1 MMLSK
6 ADWLWVQPALLGG
19 AGAAAVILAAGAGA
33 ASLGAGAL
41 LSLWGLAAA
50 AQARRA
56 HQAAEDDTRQYL
68 QSRSRFAVQLASV
81 WGGQIDSS
89 REQMGAAILAL
100 TERFAAIV
108 SRLEQNLRAAGEG
121 DAGAGS
127 LQGAFARTQQE
138 LAAVTEALRRLM
150 QGKGELVAKVQ
161 ELEGFMTEL
170 QGMADAVKTIAAQTN
185 LLALN
190 AAIEAAR
197 AGPQGRGFAVL
208 AQEVRALSAL
218 SGETGARMAE
228 RVGMINGAIVAT
240 RQVAEATAAQDDTD
254 TLNSQQKI
262 DQVLADLHGTTT
274 AIVGA
279 SEALRA
285 ESRAIKNEINEALVQ
300 LQFQDRVSQIMSHV
314 KANIER
320 LPAVLAEPPA
330 PAALVPLDAAALLA
344 ELENTYAMAE
354 ERAVHGTGDA
364 AKPPQEVT
372 FF

>member
-1 MMLSK
+1 MMRWK
-6 ADWLWVQPALLGG
+6 ADWQWAQPALLGG
-19 AGAAAVILAAGAGA
+19 AGATGVIVATEAGLAGVATGLV
-33 ASLGAGAL
+33 LG
-41 LSLWGLAAA
+41 LWGLVASL
-50 AQARRA
+50 QARRA
-56 HQAAEDDTRQYL
+56 RHAADDDTRLYL
-68 QSRSRFAVQLASV
+68 QSRSRFAAQLATV
-81 WGGQIDSS
+81 WGAQIESS
-89 REQMGAAILAL
+89 REQMGAAIEAL
-100 TERFAAIV
+100 TRRFAAIV
-108 SRLEQNLRAAGEG
+108 ERLEHNLRAAG
-121 DAGAGS
+121 DDDTGAGS
-127 LQGAFARTQQE
+127 LQGALARTQQE
-138 LAAVTEALRRLM
+138 LAGVTDALRRVM
-150 QGKGELVAKVQ
+150 QGKGELLAKVQ
-161 ELEGFMTEL
+161 ELGNFMTEL

-254 TLNSQQKI
+254 TLQSQQKI

-279 SEALRA
+279 SEALRT
-285 ESRAIKNEINEALVQ
+285 ESRGIKNEINEALVQ

-320 LPAVLAEPPA
+320 LPAVLAEPQA
-330 PAALVPLDAAALLA
+330 PAALLPLDATELLA
-344 ELENTYAMAE
+344 ELASTYAMAE
-354 ERAVHGTGDA
+354 ERAVHGTSDA
-364 AKPPQEVT
+364 ARPAQEVT

>member
-1 MMLSK
+1 MKLSK
-6 ADWLWVQPALLGG
+6 AEWQTAQPALLGG
-19 AGAAAVILAAGAGA
+19 CAAATVVVAAGASPAGWAAGAA
-33 ASLGAGAL
+33 LG
-41 LSLWGLAAA
+41 LWGLAAA
-50 AQARRA
+50 TQARRA
-56 HQAAEDDTRQYL
+56 RQAAQTQVQQYL
-68 QSRSRFAVQLASV
+68 QSRSHFAGQLASV
-81 WGGQIDSS
+81 WGAQIESS

-100 TERFAAIV
+100 SQRFGAIV
-108 SRLEQNLRAAGEG
+108 ERLEQNLRGAGSE
-121 DAGAGS
+121 DTGAGS

-138 LAAVTEALRRLM
+138 LAAVAEALRRLM
-150 QGKGELVAKVQ
+150 QGKGELMAKVQ

-170 QGMADAVKTIAAQTN
+170 HGMADAVKTIAAQTN

-254 TLNSQQKI
+254 TLQSQQKI

-285 ESRAIKNEINEALVQ
+285 ESRGIKSEINEALVQ

-314 KANIER
+314 KSNIER

-330 PAALVPLDAAALLA
+330 PAELLPLDAAALLA
-344 ELENTYAMAE
+344 ELESTYAMAE
-354 ERAVHGTGDA
+354 ERALHGSGDTP
-364 AKPPQEVT
+364 KPAPEVT